1 MAVEVNIP
9 KLGMSMKEAT
19 LTEWK
24 FNEGDKINAGDVV
37 LVIETDKTTWEVE
50 APASGFLHILVAI
63 DNTEP
68 VGAVVG
74 KIAETPEEL
83 AALQKESGT
92 SPTVAAAPE
101 KAVAV
106 TSEASA
112 AQAPGTG
119 ERIKVSPVAKKM
131 AEEQGIDLNRVKG
144 TGPGGRITK
153 QDVEEAIAAKAS
165 APPKAVEVSA
175 PPVAAPAADAV
186 KERNGIRIKEIVKL
200 RGMRKAIADHMVQSL
215 TVAAQLTALSE
226 LEVTG
231 LKKFREELIA
241 NEKELGVRISYT
253 DIYVKA
259 AAKILKEIP
268 MVNASVID
276 NEIIL
281 WEDIN
286 IGVAVALQ
294 GADVLGGGLIVPVIR
309 NADKK
314 SLTEISLELK
324 NTVQKAREGNL
335 LPDDVSGGTFTIT
348 SMGGMGGGWGFGTPI
363 INQPQSAI
371 LQPGG
376 IMDRPVVKDGEIV
389 IRPMMPC
396 SFTFDHR
403 VLDGVP
409 AGMFMGRFAQILQNP
424 ILLV

>member
-1 MAVEVNIP
+1 MAVEIHIP

-24 FNEGDKINAGDVV
+24 FNEGDKINSGDIV
-37 LVIETDKTTWEVE
+37 LVIETDKTQWEVE
-50 APASGFLHILVAI
+50 SPGSGYLHIIVAV

-74 KIAETPEEL
+74 MIAQSQEEL
-83 AALQKESGT
+83 AGLGGT
-92 SPTVAAAPE
+92 ASAPAAAVSETAVAAATSG
-101 KAVAV
+101 KARA
-106 TSEASA
+106 E
-112 AQAPGTG
+112 G
-119 ERIKVSPVAKKM
+119 ERVKASPVAKKM
-131 AEEQGIDLNRVKG
+131 AEEKGIDLSTVTG

-153 QDVEEAIAAKAS
+153 EDVEKAIADAAA
-165 APPKAVEVSA
+165 APPAKPAQA
-175 PPVAAPAADAV
+175 PTASTPAAQPDGA
-186 KERNGIRIKEIVKL
+186 KERNGIKIKEVIKL
-200 RGMRKAIADHMVQSL
+200 KGMRKAIADHMVQSL
-215 TVAAQLTALSE
+215 TVAAQLTAISE
-226 LEVTG
+226 IEVTG
-231 LKKFREELIA
+231 LKKFRDELVAAEAQI
-241 NEKELGVRISYT
+241 GVRISYT
-253 DIYVKA
+253 DIYIKA
-259 AAKILKEIP
+259 AAKVLKEIP

-286 IGVAVALQ
+286 IGVAVALEGQ
-294 GADVLGGGLIVPVIR
+294 DVLGGGLIVPVIR
-309 NADKK
+309 NADRK
-314 SLTEISLELK
+314 SLSEISKELK
-324 NTVQKAREGNL
+324 ATVQKARDGKL
-335 LPDDVSGGTFTIT
+335 TPDDVTGGTFTIT
-348 SMGGMGGGWGFGTPI
+348 SMGGLGGGWGFGTPI

-389 IRPMMPC
+389 IRPMMPV

-409 AGMFMGRFAQILQNP
+409 SGMFLGRFAQILQNP

>member
-50 APASGFLHILVAI
+50 APASGFLHILVAV

-92 SPTVAAAPE
+92 SPTAAAAPE

-112 AQAPGTG
+112 AQASGTG

-131 AEEQGIDLNRVKG
+131 AEEQGIDLNTVKG

-175 PPVAAPAADAV
+175 PPVAAPAAGAV

-231 LKKFREELIA
+231 LKKFREELVS

-314 SLTEISLELK
+314 SLSEISLELK

>member
-24 FNEGDKINAGDVV
+24 FNEGDKVNAGDVV
-37 LVIETDKTTWEVE
+37 LVIETDKTSWEVE
-50 APASGFLHILVAI
+50 SPASGYLHIIVPI

-83 AALQKESGT
+83 AALQKESGM
-92 SPTVAAAPE
+92 PAAAGVPAKPAQAPAQAAAAPAHE
-101 KAVAV
+101 
-106 TSEASA
+106 
-112 AQAPGTG
+112 PG
-119 ERIKVSPVAKKM
+119 ERVKVSPVAKKM
-131 AEEQGIDLNRVKG
+131 AEEQGIDLNAVKG

-153 QDVEEAIAAKAS
+153 QDVEEAIAAKAA
-165 APPKAVEVSA
+165 APAQPAA
-175 PPVAAPAADAV
+175 PAPSPAADAAR
-186 KERNGIRIKEIVKL
+186 ERNGVRIKEIVKL

-215 TVAAQLTALSE
+215 TVAAQLTAISE
-226 LEVTG
+226 LDCFE
-231 LKKFREELIA
+231 LKKFREELVA
-241 NEKELGVRISYT
+241 NEKLLGVRISYT

-259 AAKILKEIP
+259 AAKVLKEIP
-268 MVNASVID
+268 MINASLID
-276 NEIIL
+276 GEIII

-294 GADVLGGGLIVPVIR
+294 GADVLGGGLIVPVVR
-309 NADKK
+309 SADKK
-314 SLTEISLELK
+314 SLSEISLELK
-324 NTVQKAREGNL
+324 NTVQKARDGNL
-335 LPDDVSGGTFTIT
+335 MPDDVSGGTFTIT
-348 SMGGMGGGWGFGTPI
+348 SMGGMGSGWGFGTPI

-424 ILLV
+424 ILLI

>member
-50 APASGFLHILVAI
+50 APASGYLHIIVAI

-74 KIAETPEEL
+74 KIAETSEEL
-83 AALQKESGT
+83 AVLQKEFGT
-92 SPTVAAAPE
+92 PATAAAPA
-101 KAVAV
+101 KAA
-106 TSEASA
+106 EAP
-112 AQAPGTG
+112 AQAAAVPAHEPG
-119 ERIKVSPVAKKM
+119 ERFKVSPVAKKM
-131 AEEQGIDLNRVKG
+131 AEERGIDLNAVKG

-165 APPKAVEVSA
+165 APAKP
-175 PPVAAPAADAV
+175 AAPAPAPAPVADTAR
-186 KERNGIRIKEIVKL
+186 ERNGIRIKEIVKL
-200 RGMRKAIADHMVQSL
+200 RGMRKAIADHLVLSL
-215 TVAAQLTALSE
+215 TVAAQLTAMSE
-226 LEVTG
+226 LDCGE
-231 LKKFREELIA
+231 LKKFREELVA
-241 NEKELGVRISYT
+241 NEKLLGVRISYT

-259 AAKILKEIP
+259 AAKVLKEIP

-276 NEIIL
+276 NEIII

-314 SLTEISLELK
+314 SLSEISLELK
-324 NTVQKAREGNL
+324 NTVQKARDGNL
-335 LPDDVSGGTFTIT
+335 MPDDVSGGTFTIT

-376 IMDRPVVKDGEIV
+376 IMDRVVVKDGEIV

-396 SFTFDHR
+396 SFTYDHR

-409 AGMFMGRFAQILQNP
+409 AGKFMGRFAQILQNP

>member
-50 APASGFLHILVAI
+50 SPASGHLHIIVAI

-74 KIAETPEEL
+74 QIAESPEEL
-83 AALQKESGT
+83 AGLQKASGAPAT
-92 SPTVAAAPE
+92 AAAAPA
-101 KAVAV
+101 KA
-106 TSEASA
+106 EAPA
-112 AQAPGTG
+112 AQEAASG
-119 ERIKVSPVAKKM
+119 ERLKVSPVAKKM
-131 AEEQGIDLNRVKG
+131 ADEQGLDLNTVKG

-153 QDVEEAIAAKAS
+153 QDVEEAIAAKAA
-165 APPKAVEVSA
+165 APAKAA
-175 PPVAAPAADAV
+175 PAPATAVPPAPAADAT

-215 TVAAQLTALSE
+215 TVAAQLTAISE

-231 LKKFREELIA
+231 LKKFREELVA
-241 NEKELGVRISYT
+241 NEKLIGVRISYT

-276 NEIIL
+276 NEIII

-314 SLTEISLELK
+314 SLAEISLEMK

-335 LPDDVSGGTFTIT
+335 RPDDVSGGTFTIT

-424 ILLV
+424 ILLI

>member
-1 MAVEVNIP
+1 MALEIHIP

-24 FNEGDKINAGDVV
+24 FNEGDQINEGDVV
-37 LVIETDKTTWEVE
+37 LVIETDKTQWEVE
-50 APASGFLHILVAI
+50 APGSGLLHIAVEI
-63 DNTEP
+63 DSTEK

-74 KIAETPEEL
+74 LLAESPDEL
-83 AALQKESGT
+83 ASLQQASGT
-92 SPTVAAAPE
+92 PAAAAAAPAPAE
-101 KAVAV
+101 AEAAPAASKPAKKGKVKA
-106 TSEASA
+106 
-112 AQAPGTG
+112 
-119 ERIKVSPVAKKM
+119 SPVAKKM
-131 AEEQGIDLNRVKG
+131 AAEKGIDLSTIEG

-153 QDVEEAIAAKAS
+153 QDVEKAIAA
-165 APPKAVEVSA
+165 PPAA
-175 PPVAAPAADAV
+175 AAPAAAPAAPEAAV
-186 KERNGIRIKEIVKL
+186 VDESKERNGIKIKEIVKL
-200 RGMRKAIADHMVQSL
+200 RGMRKSIADHMVQSL
-215 TVAAQLTALSE
+215 TVAAQLTAVSE
-226 LEVTG
+226 LEVSG
-231 LKKFREELIA
+231 LKKFRQELVA
-241 NEKELGVRISYT
+241 NEESIGVRISYT

-259 AAKILKEIP
+259 AAKVLKEIP
-268 MVNASVID
+268 MVNASIID

-286 IGVAVALQ
+286 VGVAVALQ
-294 GADVLGGGLIVPVIR
+294 GQDVLGGGLIVPVIR

-314 SLTEISLELK
+314 SLSEISTEMK
-324 NTVQKAREGNL
+324 EIVQRAREGNL
-335 LPDDVSGGTFTIT
+335 LPDDVTGGTFTIT

-376 IMDRPVVKDGEIV
+376 IMDRPVVEDGEIV
-389 IRPMMPC
+389 IRPMMPV

-409 AGMFMGRFAQILQNP
+409 SGMFLGRFAQLLQNP

>member
-1 MAVEVNIP
+1 MAVEIHIP

-24 FNEGDKINAGDVV
+24 FNEGDQVNEGDVI
-37 LVIETDKTTWEVE
+37 LVIETDKTSWEVE
-50 APASGFLHILVAI
+50 SPDAGYLHIMVPV
-63 DNTEP
+63 DQTEK

-74 KIAETPEEL
+74 KLAQSPEEL
-83 AALQKESGT
+83 SELQKASGA
-92 SPTVAAAPE
+92 PAAAAPQAAAPAPADE
-101 KAVAV
+101 AAAKKPAAKGGKVKA
-106 TSEASA
+106 
-112 AQAPGTG
+112 
-119 ERIKVSPVAKKM
+119 SPVARKM
-131 AEEQGIDLNRVKG
+131 AEEKGVDLSTVEG
-144 TGPGGRITK
+144 TGPGGRITR
-153 QDVEEAIAAKAS
+153 QDVEKAIAEQA
-165 APPKAVEVSA
+165 
-175 PPVAAPAADAV
+175 AAPSQPAAAAPEPAPSAVAEAADTLGGIRV
-186 KERNGIRIKEIVKL
+186 KEKMKL

-215 TVAAQLTALSE
+215 TVAAQLTAMSE

-241 NEKELGVRISYT
+241 NEENLGVRISYT

-259 AAKILKEIP
+259 AAKVLKELP

-276 NEIIL
+276 NEVVV

-314 SLTEISLELK
+314 SLSEISQELK
-324 NTVQKAREGNL
+324 ATVQKARDGNL
-335 LPDDVSGGTFTIT
+335 MPDDVFGGTFTIT

-389 IRPMMPC
+389 IRPMMPV

-409 AGMFMGRFAQILQNP
+409 AGMFLGRFGQILQNP

>member
-1 MAVEVNIP
+1 MAVEIHIP

-24 FNEGDKINAGDVV
+24 FNEGDQVNEGDVV
-37 LVIETDKTTWEVE
+37 LVIETDKTQWEVE
-50 APASGFLHILVAI
+50 APGSGFLHIVVEI
-63 DNTEP
+63 DNTEK

-74 KIAETPEEL
+74 LLAASADEL
-83 AALQKESGT
+83 ASLQQASG
-92 SPTVAAAPE
+92 SPASAAAAPAAADAE
-101 KAVAV
+101 AAPSAPKAAK
-106 TSEASA
+106 
-112 AQAPGTG
+112 GG
-119 ERIKVSPVAKKM
+119 KVKASPVAKKM
-131 AEEQGIDLNRVKG
+131 AQEKGIDLATVEG

-153 QDVEEAIAAKAS
+153 EDVEKAIAA
-165 APPKAVEVSA
+165 PPAV
-175 PPVAAPAADAV
+175 PAAPAAAPAPAAAAADDDTKV
-186 KERNGIRIKEIVKL
+186 RNGIKIKETVKL
-200 RGMRKAIADHMVQSL
+200 RGMRKAISDHMVQSL
-215 TVAAQLTALSE
+215 TVAAQLTAISE

-231 LKKFREELIA
+231 LKKFRDELVA
-241 NEKELGVRISYT
+241 NEDSIGVRISYT

-259 AAKILKEIP
+259 AAKALKEIP
-268 MVNASVID
+268 MVNSSVID

-294 GADVLGGGLIVPVIR
+294 GQDVLGGGLIVPVIR

-314 SLTEISLELK
+314 SLSEISKEMK
-324 NTVQKAREGNL
+324 EIVQRAREGNL
-335 LPDDVSGGTFTIT
+335 MPDDVTGGTFTIT
-348 SMGGMGGGWGFGTPI
+348 SMGGLGGGWGFGTPI

-389 IRPMMPC
+389 IRPMMPV

-409 AGMFMGRFAQILQNP
+409 AGMFIGRFGQLLQNP